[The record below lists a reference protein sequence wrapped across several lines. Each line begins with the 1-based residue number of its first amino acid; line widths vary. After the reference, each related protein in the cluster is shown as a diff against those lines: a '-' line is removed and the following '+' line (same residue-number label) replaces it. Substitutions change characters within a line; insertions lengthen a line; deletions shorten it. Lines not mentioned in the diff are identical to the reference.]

1 MSNNQL
7 REYYRKDAE
16 QEVKF
21 KYEQEISDLKKKN
34 KLEKERSIINTKQAI
49 NDKYIKKKKQSKNKY
64 AEELDIEYANIE
76 KEFENIIEIFD
87 KETDKLTIP
96 INDQELTGNIKLIN
110 YENDEE
116 FKKKIRDTIRN
127 AKGNLRKIKQERRAL
142 RRNLIN
148 DIIQLKQEK
157 KFNAQLE
164 IDTKYNDIYEIQI
177 SAKNNSLNIKM
188 TKIDRIWDEILK
200 ANIKRLNSEWEKNE
214 EEKIQSIITK
224 LIENNKSRIINSSS
238 KSNQSS
244 ILNMTKT
251 LNDRLLTEWNME
263 KKKKITYKLRNID
276 SSIKALKLDIS
287 RKWKT
292 QEEHINQKYDKE
304 LENKLQEIDISIKK
318 YNDATIQNYKTSIL
332 NNIKISNI
340 ELDRNDFE
348 TESEYTKKLRD
359 EERQKHHELRKR
371 QKEFRKNKTIPDTIK
386 KQLEIYKKKIM
397 EEKYDIKKR
406 YQQIKIHANQKLL
419 QEKNDNIINEVK
431 KLTEKLINKAEQ
443 EVDILKE
450 SWISKKKEESILLN
464 KVKDNNFLEVQI
476 IQLNEQLRSKNS
488 IITELQQRTEKLL
501 KEKNN
506 FQTEITK
513 LNKYITQY
521 KKDKDFVDKLK
532 TKYMAKENLKEKKT
546 KQIIKKEEEEE
557 EEEEKKIQNIAKQI
571 KEPENSL
578 RTLTAKKKNSS
589 KVVSKVGQ
597 KNKKEMEKKLLM
609 KMTLRE
615 KGPLFEHNYI
625 CTGIYRKETDFEILL
640 KAKNKVIIH
649 LKFDYRSNFINIIT
663 TDNNISLSCIFEPDT
678 YYEIIFTFNHQDI
691 TVNINDNLLGSYNI
705 HEKLLEDIIVRI
717 KSTRSIFYHQYI
729 KFLN

>member
-116 FKKKIRDTIRN
+116 FQKKIRDTIRN

-157 KFNAQLE
+157 KFNAKLE

-177 SAKNNSLNIKM
+177 SAKNNSLNIKI

-263 KKKKITYKLRNID
+263 KKKKLHTN
-276 SSIKALKLDIS
+276 
-287 RKWKT
+287 
-292 QEEHINQKYDKE
+292 
-304 LENKLQEIDISIKK
+304 
-318 YNDATIQNYKTSIL
+318 
-332 NNIKISNI
+332 
-340 ELDRNDFE
+340 
-348 TESEYTKKLRD
+348 
-359 EERQKHHELRKR
+359 
-371 QKEFRKNKTIPDTIK
+371 
-386 KQLEIYKKKIM
+386 
-397 EEKYDIKKR
+397 
-406 YQQIKIHANQKLL
+406 
-419 QEKNDNIINEVK
+419 
-431 KLTEKLINKAEQ
+431 
-443 EVDILKE
+443 
-450 SWISKKKEESILLN
+450 
-464 KVKDNNFLEVQI
+464 
-476 IQLNEQLRSKNS
+476 
-488 IITELQQRTEKLL
+488 
-501 KEKNN
+501 
-506 FQTEITK
+506 
-513 LNKYITQY
+513 
-521 KKDKDFVDKLK
+521 
-532 TKYMAKENLKEKKT
+532 
-546 KQIIKKEEEEE
+546 
-557 EEEEKKIQNIAKQI
+557 
-571 KEPENSL
+571 
-578 RTLTAKKKNSS
+578 
-589 KVVSKVGQ
+589 
-597 KNKKEMEKKLLM
+597 
-609 KMTLRE
+609 
-615 KGPLFEHNYI
+615 
-625 CTGIYRKETDFEILL
+625 
-640 KAKNKVIIH
+640 
-649 LKFDYRSNFINIIT
+649 
-663 TDNNISLSCIFEPDT
+663 
-678 YYEIIFTFNHQDI
+678 YEI
-691 TVNINDNLLGSYNI
+691 
-705 HEKLLEDIIVRI
+705 
-717 KSTRSIFYHQYI
+717 
-729 KFLN
+729 